1 MKIAIIDSGIHA
13 GHPHV
18 GNVAGGVCVTN
29 DGFANDTVDRLGHGT
44 AVAAAIREKVPEAEL
59 FAVKVFEA
67 RLSAKIDV
75 ILRALTWSIEHGM
88 DVVNL
93 SLGTANNAHRAR
105 FERALSSGA
114 LVVSAAHMIPGSL
127 PGVIGVAA
135 EEGCPRDA
143 YLFRDGVFYASPYPR
158 SIPGVTVDRNLHGAS
173 FAVANMTGFVA
184 RALMQT
190 NRQAVRAAMIAG
202 ALQAGPGTTLRQ
214 SP

>member
-18 GNVAGGVCVTN
+18 GSVAGGVFVTA
-29 DGFANDTVDRLGHGT
+29 DGFAKDTVDRLGHGT
-44 AVAAAIREKVPEAEL
+44 AVAAAIREKVPDAEL

-93 SLGTANNAHRAR
+93 SLGTANDAHRER
-105 FERALSSGA
+105 FERALAGSPA
-114 LVVSAAHMIPGSL
+114 VVSAAYMLPGSL
-127 PGVIGVAA
+127 PDVIGVAA
-135 EEGCPRDA
+135 EEDCPREA
-143 YLFRDGVFYASPYPR
+143 YRYRDGIFYASPYPR
-158 SIPGVTVDRNLHGAS
+158 SIPGVPVKRNLQGAS

-184 RALMQT
+184 RALMHT
-190 NRQAVRAAMIAG
+190 NRQALRATLIAG
-202 ALQAGPGTTLRQ
+202 AARLR
-214 SP
+214 